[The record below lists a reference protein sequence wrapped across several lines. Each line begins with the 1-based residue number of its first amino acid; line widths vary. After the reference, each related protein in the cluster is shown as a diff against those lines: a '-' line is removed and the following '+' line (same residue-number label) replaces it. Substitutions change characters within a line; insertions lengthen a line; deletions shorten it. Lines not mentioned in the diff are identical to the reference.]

1 MKTNKRFF
9 IILLIVGFILLIPF
23 IAMRFTD
30 QVNWEAFDFLVMG
43 TVLLSSG
50 ILAEFVLRQV
60 KNTEYR
66 IGILAIL
73 FILFLLIWAELA
85 VGIFGSPFAGS

>member
-1 MKTNKRFF
+1 MKINKRFF
-9 IILLIVGFILLIPF
+9 IILLIIGFILLIPF
-23 IAMRFTD
+23 IAMRFTN

-43 TVLLSSG
+43 AVLLSAG

-60 KNTEYR
+60 RNTEYR

>member
-1 MKTNKRFF
+1 MKTKKRFF

-23 IAMRFTD
+23 IAMQFTD
-30 QVNWEAFDFLVMG
+30 QVNWEAFDFLIMG
-43 TVLLSSG
+43 AVLLSAG

-73 FILFLLIWAELA
+73 LMLFLLIWAELA